1 MSYEDIESFVV
12 ERKNA
17 CDIDEDIPTVRFEL
31 KEEANPDKI
40 IYGTGEEVFELVFE
54 DYKEWFGKGYVLV
67 EVDE

>member
-1 MSYEDIESFVV
+1 MNDEAITTFVI

-17 CDIDEDIPTVRFEL
+17 CDVDEDIKKVRFEL
-31 KEEANPDKI
+31 KEEADPYKI
-40 IYGTGEEVFELVFE
+40 IYGNGEEVFELVFE

>member
-1 MSYEDIESFVV
+1 MSDEDIKSFVV

-17 CDIDEDIPTVRFEL
+17 CDVDEDIEKVMFEL
-31 KEEANPDKI
+31 KEEDNPDKI
-40 IYGTGEEVFELVFE
+40 IYGTGKEAFELVFE

>member
-1 MSYEDIESFVV
+1 MNKEVISCTV

-17 CDIDEDIPTVRFEL
+17 CDLDEDIKKARLEL

-54 DYKEWFGKGYVLV
+54 DYKEWFRKGYVLV

>member
-1 MSYEDIESFVV
+1 MNKEVISCTV

-17 CDIDEDIPTVRFEL
+17 CDIDEGIKTARFEL

-54 DYKEWFGKGYVLV
+54 DYKAWFGRGYVLV